1 VTPVSTLQR
10 RDIRAGDFVSRVVSL
25 LLTGETYSWNSWAV
39 TDDACTLVE
48 WHRCPLSTCQ
58 APVGSPCRTV
68 SGKVAVKYHT
78 ARFQLVPALR
88 SEMHVATPAIRHPG
102 SAWTALPVQKVAVP
116 AVAMEIRLGYAR
128 VSTRTQEIQSQVD
141 ALEASGVHRLFHERI
156 STRVRERPEMKAAL
170 AAAREYRSLGAKV
183 TIVVHEMKRLGR
195 GALELLKVA
204 EELRDAEI
212 ELEFLSGP
220 LAGKHD
226 PAGRGAALFAFF
238 AAMAESERDYIREKT
253 LEGQE
258 IARAKGKAIGGV
270 PVSDSDMLAT
280 AVRLRDTEHLSLRE
294 IASRL
299 VIRTGKKRGR
309 HPSPAT
315 VMRMLR
321 EHDAKGRWVR

>member
-1 VTPVSTLQR
+1 MISDPHK
-10 RDIRAGDFVSRVVSL
+10 
-25 LLTGETYSWNSWAV
+25 
-39 TDDACTLVE
+39 LVE
-48 WHRCPLSTCQ
+48 SHTCPMSTCQ
-58 APVGSPCRTV
+58 APAGSPCRTT
-68 SGKVAVKYHT
+68 SNKVAVKYHT

-88 SEMHVATPAIRHPG
+88 SELHVATPAVRHPG
-102 SAWTALPVQKVAVP
+102 STWTALPVQRTAAPAVP
-116 AVAMEIRLGYAR
+116 MEIRLGYAR
-128 VSTRTQEIQSQVD
+128 VSSRTQEIQSQVD
-141 ALEASGVHRLFHERI
+141 ALEASGVHRLFQECI
-156 STRVRERPEMKAAL
+156 STRIRERPEMKAAL

-183 TIVVHEMKRLGR
+183 TLVVHEMKRLGR

-212 ELEFLSGP
+212 ELEFLTGP

-226 PAGRGAALFAFF
+226 PAGHGAALFAFF
-238 AAMAESERDYIREKT
+238 AAMAESERDYIRDKT

-258 IARAKGKAIGGV
+258 TARAKGKAIGGV
-270 PVSDSDMLAT
+270 PVSDDDMLAT

-299 VIRTGKKRGR
+299 VIRTGKKRGQ

-321 EHDAKGRWVR
+321 EHDAQTAATPAEPVR